1 MRKSLLSILMICAI
15 SFSNNLSAQCT
26 PDLSLKTTVTL
37 PAALDT
43 AFAGQLYTQEI
54 KYFITRDTNV
64 FVPQLGTKLD
74 ATIDTLWITGVKG
87 MPDGFTYSCHNADCK
102 IVGGTA
108 GCATLTGTP
117 TQAQVGIYPL
127 LVLITVRATAF
138 FGPVPISQNASDTN
152 ARYSIIVSG
161 LNSQAEISLGS
172 GPILFPNPAK
182 EELQVYVPEL
192 SGEAQFMIQN
202 IQGQTIEIGQLQKH
216 EVSHV
221 SLAGFDAGIYIIRI
235 QKGSEIVSKKFI
247 VQ

>member
-1 MRKSLLSILMICAI
+1 MKKSILSILMICAI
-15 SFSNNLSAQCT
+15 SFSNNLLAQCT
-26 PDLSLKTTVTL
+26 PDPNLKTTATL

-43 AFAGQLYTQEI
+43 AFAGKLYTQEI

-64 FVPQLGTKLD
+64 FVPQLGTSLD
-74 ATIDTLWITGVKG
+74 ATIDTLWITDVKG

-102 IVGGTA
+102 IIGGTA

-138 FGPVPISQNASDTN
+138 LGPVPISQNASDTN

-161 LNSQAEISLGS
+161 LNSQSEINVGE

-192 SGEAQFMIQN
+192 KGDASFSIQN
-202 IQGQTIEIGQLQKH
+202 IQGQILQKGSLVKQ

-221 SLAGFDAGIYIIRI
+221 SLAGYKAGVYIIRI
-235 QKGSEIVSKKFI
+235 QKGSEIVSKKFV